1 MCVCVRVRVF
11 YDVHICTHG
20 FRMCLCVFICRRSQE
35 KCAHIKQRQSTQN
48 TTQTTHTHTRWQH
61 TNTHKRHPQFHTSMN
76 FGTSDRPASAFFLF
90 FFVFHFCVFGYF
102 VGFLLSWKVK
112 QHWDSGQMP
121 SSMQAPYRARGA
133 HQAFK
138 HVYTQTN
145 IHTTER
151 LTLRPTAVRKNCGQN
166 CGGNA
171 NAIKTIANTTHTGTN
186 TFMHSAA
193 GRWFVGGLAARQFGG
208 HGLRVFFVGPTV
220 SSDAFCCWGC
230 YRGANS
236 LWLQNSLFLYGKT
249 WPPSLFDSIF
259 VGFCAL
265 LLLLVAEWERERVN
279 KMRQRV
285 LCIAQRAL
293 LTLTPKR
300 F

>member
-1 MCVCVRVRVF
+1 MYSSMYTYARMDFGCVCV
-11 YDVHICTHG
+11 
-20 FRMCLCVFICRRSQE
+20 CVYLFVGAR
-35 KCAHIKQRQSTQN
+35 KKNAHTSNRGRARKTQHRQH
-48 TTQTTHTHTRWQH
+48 THTHSLAAHKHTQTPSTIPYIYEFRNIRPTRQCV
-61 TNTHKRHPQFHTSMN
+61 FS
-76 FGTSDRPASAFFLF
+76 FLLRLSF
-90 FFVFHFCVFGYF
+90 LRFGYF

-145 IHTTER
+145 IHT
-151 LTLRPTAVRKNCGQN
+151 LRPTPVRKNCGQN

-171 NAIKTIANTTHTGTN
+171 NAIKTIANTTQTGTN
-186 TFMHSAA
+186 TFMHSAT

-208 HGLRVFFVGPTV
+208 HDLRVFFVGPTV
-220 SSDAFCCWGC
+220 SLDAFCCWGC

-236 LWLQNSLFLYGKT
+236 LWLRNSLFLYGKT

-279 KMRQRV
+279 EMRQRV
-285 LCIAQRAL
+285 QCIAQRAL
-293 LTLTPKR
+293 QTLTPNI